1 MTPFGR
7 QPVTAGLLAT
17 HALAEGPAPQITL
30 DKWALLRDLTTA
42 RTAFGVSDRDLGVL
56 SALLSF
62 HPRKE
67 LSDNDGLIVF
77 PSNASLSDR
86 AHGMAESTLRRHL
99 AALVR
104 AGLILR
110 RDSPNGKRYA
120 RRGPSGVQ
128 RAFGFD
134 LRPLLMRSE
143 EIAEAAA
150 EARQRELKQRLSRET
165 VVLHLRDTAKLITW
179 GRENVQANWD
189 ELSDL
194 LALIQRHLRRKLQAD
209 ELAILAQK
217 AHELLARAKE
227 LIIIETP
234 EMVAYDGQNERHQQS
249 SKPDSSESESCQEK
263 QKTTTP
269 AMPLSVVLKATPE
282 MCGFAPDE
290 IRNWSDLVRAADF
303 IRPMLGITPE
313 AWHQSAVV
321 MGRETAAVVL
331 ACILQ
336 RARTISNPG
345 GYLRALT
352 SKAAEGGFSAGP
364 MVMALI
370 RSEGRPS

>member
-7 QPVTAGLLAT
+7 QPVTAGLLST
-17 HALAEGPAPQITL
+17 LALAERPAPQTAL

-42 RTAFGVSDRDLGVL
+42 RAAFGVSDRDLGVL

-67 LSDNDGLIVF
+67 LSDDGGLIVF

-120 RRGPSGVQ
+120 RRGPAGVQ

-134 LRPLLMRSE
+134 LRPLLMRGN
-143 EIAEAAA
+143 EITEAAT
-150 EARQRELKQRLSRET
+150 EARQRELALRLSRET
-165 VVLHLRDTAKLITW
+165 VVLHLRDTAKLIAW
-179 GRENVQANWD
+179 GRNEVQANWD

-194 LALIQRHLRRKLQAD
+194 LAVMQRHLRRKLQAD
-209 ELAILAQK
+209 ELSILAQK
-217 AHELLARAKE
+217 ARALLTRAKD
-227 LIIIETP
+227 LVTVETP
-234 EMVAYDGQNERHQQS
+234 EMIVNDGQNERHQQS
-249 SKPDSSESESCQEK
+249 SKPDSFESESYQDN
-263 QKTTTP
+263 QKTAAP
-269 AMPLSVVLKATPE
+269 ALPLSVVLKATPE
-282 MCGFAPDE
+282 MCDFAPEE
-290 IRNWSDLVRAADF
+290 IRNWSDLVRTADF

-313 AWHQSAVV
+313 AWHQAASV

-336 RARTISNPG
+336 RAKAISNPG

-352 SKAAEGGFSAGP
+352 GKAAEGGFSAGP
-364 MVMALI
+364 MVMALF
-370 RSEGRPS
+370 RAVGRPS

>member
-42 RTAFGVSDRDLGVL
+42 RTAFGISDRDLGVL

-120 RRGPSGVQ
+120 RRGPAGVQ

-134 LRPLLMRSE
+134 LRPLLMRSK
-143 EIAEAAA
+143 EITEAAA
-150 EARQRELKQRLSRET
+150 EARRRELELRLSRET
-165 VVLHLRDTAKLITW
+165 VVLHLRDAAKLITW

-194 LALIQRHLRRKLQAD
+194 LALIQRQLRRKLQAD
-209 ELAILAQK
+209 ELATLVQK
-217 AHELLARAKE
+217 AHALLARAKE
-227 LIIIETP
+227 FIIIETP
-234 EMVAYDGQNERHQQS
+234 ETIANDGQNERHQQS
-249 SKPDSSESESCQEK
+249 SKPDSSESESCQEN
-263 QKTTTP
+263 QKTATP

-282 MCGFAPDE
+282 MCDFAPDE

-303 IRPMLGITPE
+303 IRPMLGITAE
-313 AWHQSAVV
+313 AWHQSAAV

-336 RARTISNPG
+336 RARIISNPG
-345 GYLRALT
+345 GYLRVLT
-352 SKAAEGGFSAGP
+352 GKAADGGFSVGP